1 MTERSPPPDE
11 TRTRNRAMF
20 DSAIGGAYS
29 YMMERPWLGRAV
41 GMALWGG
48 DSKPFY
54 DSLQAIGQLPEGAIV
69 ADAPCGGG
77 VAFAALSSSQSIRY
91 LALDLSPLMLERA
104 RQRARAIGLPQIA
117 FIEGDAE
124 RLPLAN
130 GSIDLFLSYWG
141 LHCMPHPDAAVREIA
156 RCLRRGGRLIG
167 AMICRG
173 PSLRQ
178 RLFMQPEKSAFGPSG
193 TTDDLARWIDS
204 AGLTRKR
211 LEVSGAFAF
220 FEASA

>member
-1 MTERSPPPDE
+1 MHPADE
-11 TRTRNRAMF
+11 TRTRNRAIF
-20 DSAIGGAYS
+20 DGAFGRAYS
-29 YMMERPWLGRAV
+29 YWMGRPWLGRAL

-54 DSLQAIGQLPEGAIV
+54 DSMRAIAQLPDGSV
-69 ADAPCGGG
+69 VVDAPCGAG
-77 VAFAALSSSQSIRY
+77 VAFAALLPRQRVRY
-91 LALDLSPLMLERA
+91 LALDLSPIMLERA
-104 RQRARAIGLPQIA
+104 RQRARTTDVAQIE

-124 RLPLAN
+124 RMPLAN
-130 GSIDLFLSYWG
+130 GSVDLFLSYWG

-178 RLFMQPEKSAFGPSG
+178 RLFMRAEMSAFGPAG
-193 TTDDLARWIDS
+193 TVDDLTRWIDS
-204 AGLTRKR
+204 AGLTRRR

-220 FEASA
+220 FDALA